1 MNPATRADFLN
12 EIEAEYNAIRADYN
26 AKSVALLPLAEAR
39 QRRYLTDYL
48 APAPKETGRKVIDID
63 VADVERFINWTFFF
77 NAWKLH
83 GQQATAKCDCGHCHT
98 HADETDVTRQ
108 AEAVKADALRL
119 MQRLKNDQS
128 AHIRAVVEICSAN
141 SDGDDIVV
149 DGGALRLPMLRQQR
163 SQAGVCLSLAD
174 YVAPVNCGEDHIG
187 LFAVTAG
194 VNLDDIYREFNANA
208 DIYSK
213 LLLQLLC
220 DRLAEAAAEWLH
232 CHVRRHIWGYAPA
245 EQLAVKDMWQNRHQ
259 GIRPAI
265 GYPSIPD
272 QTVMHLIDSRLQ
284 LSDIGVSLTENGAMT
299 PTASVSG
306 LYIANPAATY
316 FAVGQVAEDQLSDY
330 AARRATSSAAM
341 RAILR
346 M

>member
-1 MNPATRADFLN
+1 
-12 EIEAEYNAIRADYN
+12 
-26 AKSVALLPLAEAR
+26 
-39 QRRYLTDYL
+39 
-48 APAPKETGRKVIDID
+48 
-63 VADVERFINWTFFF
+63 
-77 NAWKLH
+77 
-83 GQQATAKCDCGHCHT
+83 
-98 HADETDVTRQ
+98 
-108 AEAVKADALRL
+108 
-119 MQRLKNDQS
+119 
-128 AHIRAVVEICSAN
+128 
-141 SDGDDIVV
+141 
-149 DGGALRLPMLRQQR
+149 
-163 SQAGVCLSLAD
+163 LAD
-174 YVAPVNCGEDHIG
+174 YVAPVSCGEDHIG

-194 VNLDDIYREFNANA
+194 TNLDDIYREIDANA

-232 CHVRRHIWGYAPA
+232 CHVRHRIWGYAPA
-245 EQLAVKDMWQNRHQ
+245 EQLTVKDMWQNRHQ

-284 LSDIGVSLTENGAMT
+284 LSEIGVSLTENGAMT

-306 LYIANPAATY
+306 LYIANPAAIY